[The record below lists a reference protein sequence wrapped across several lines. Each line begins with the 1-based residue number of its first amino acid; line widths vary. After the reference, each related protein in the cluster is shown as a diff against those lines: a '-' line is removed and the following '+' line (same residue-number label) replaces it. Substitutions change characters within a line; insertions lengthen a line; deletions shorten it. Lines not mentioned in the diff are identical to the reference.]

1 MICPKCRSRAIGRI
15 GQNQY
20 YCWDCN
26 IEFVPTKDGYRTYR
40 LEADGTV
47 VLDSIDGVPAGSPT
61 ATMSTADA
69 SESPASVAQPGPTES
84 LATGATDKAEP
95 AGTVNPVDPINPAQD

>member
-26 IEFVPTKDGYRTYR
+26 IEFTLARDGFRVYR
-40 LEADGTV
+40 LEPDGTTI
-47 VLDSIDGVPAGSPT
+47 LDSPSGKDVSPCAGVVETGAGEVMPADARVSPAGS
-61 ATMSTADA
+61 D
-69 SESPASVAQPGPTES
+69 SPA
-84 LATGATDKAEP
+84 
-95 AGTVNPVDPINPAQD
+95 